1 MSTDIEREPA
11 AGLGQSN
18 EAGQQA
24 FAVGLYIGSIIVIIG
39 LLLTGYG
46 AFGGAQLAQD
56 GSSTNKDLL
65 WGVVML
71 VVGLLTLALAW
82 FSPRRRAAGRRPD
95 TEPDGSI

>member
-1 MSTDIEREPA
+1 MSTETERERATPVDR
-11 AGLGQSN
+11 S
-18 EAGQQA
+18 GQQA

-46 AFGGAQLAQD
+46 ASGGAQLAQD

-71 VVGLLTLALAW
+71 AVGLLTLALAW
-82 FSPRRRAAGRRPD
+82 FSPRRRVAVRGSAID
-95 TEPDGSI
+95 QDGSN